1 MQTRRDEAIE
11 MVLDTVESLFRD
23 RDDNLWG
30 SMVKQVLKRKKPN
43 FSETFHGY
51 RTFNE
56 LLEDASK
63 RGLLDLQKD
72 ERSGGYLILSFGPNA

>member
-1 MQTRRDEAIE
+1 VEERREEAIE
-11 MVLDTVESLFRD
+11 MVLDVVESLFRE

-30 SMVKQVLKRKKPN
+30 SMVKQTLKRKKPN
-43 FSETFHGY
+43 FSESFHGY

-56 LLEDASK
+56 LIEDAQR
-63 RGLLDLQKD
+63 RGLLDTQKD